1 MYLNREC
8 FVIRPGYETAR
19 PVSSEFNLTVPSGA
33 QKILG
38 ALQLLGEKLVTYP
51 LHRVEVELKALHR
64 NPCKSLQALVEC
76 LLALL
81 GQHKY
86 VHLIF
91 NQLPLQRLID
101 LILT

>member
-1 MYLNREC
+1 M
-8 FVIRPGYETAR
+8 
-19 PVSSEFNLTVPSGA
+19 TVPSGA

-91 NQLPLQRLID
+91 NQLPLQRLVD
-101 LILT
+101 LILTCNVRNCPGFIDHCVNFVAEHPFH